1 MASRSGTWFDPSL
14 VAAFAEVSARTHFWE
29 TLRSPKLEHAIFDL
43 EPARQIATVD
53 EDYLDDNS
61 EAFAQV
67 IDSKSRYTNGH
78 SERVTVFSDLIA
90 EQLGIPAERRRWLKR
105 ASLLHDIGKLG
116 VSNSVLD
123 KPGKLDADEWV
134 AMQRHAALTE
144 TILSRIVAFSDL
156 ASIAGAHHE
165 RIDGKG
171 YPKGLRDNQ
180 IVLETRII
188 TAADI
193 FDALTANRPY
203 RAAMPVTKGLAIMT
217 EMVGTQVDA
226 GCLDALKRSMARVG
240 VTLAA

>member
-1 MASRSGTWFDPSL
+1 MTSRSGTWFDPAL
-14 VAAFAEVSARTHFWE
+14 VAAFAKVSARPHFWD

-43 EPARQIATVD
+43 EPARQISTVD
-53 EDYLDDNS
+53 EDYLDDIS

-67 IDSKSRYTNGH
+67 IDSKSPYTNGH
-78 SERVTVFSDLIA
+78 SERVTVFADLIA
-90 EQLGIPAERRRWLKR
+90 EQLGFPADRRRWLKR

-123 KPGKLDADEWV
+123 KPGKLDADEWA

-144 TILSRIVAFSDL
+144 TILSRIDAFADL

-165 RIDGKG
+165 RLDGKG

-188 TAADI
+188 TTADI
-193 FDALTANRPY
+193 FDALTADRPY
-203 RAAMPVTKGLAIMT
+203 RAAMPVTKALAIMAD
-217 EMVGTQVDA
+217 MVGTQIDA
-226 GCLDALKRSMARVG
+226 VCFDALKRSMARVG